1 MSYQFHDCEYFKTYI
16 CLFGPAFSSSAGVF
30 IVLKDLPSLGQE
42 GGKTTLPLPYSTPS
56 PTLQIPASSS
66 PAAGVVLLAS
76 VIHGFATS
84 TKCSGRK

>member
-16 CLFGPAFSSSAGVF
+16 CLFGPAFSSSTGVF

-42 GGKTTLPLPYSTPS
+42 GGTATLPLPYSTPS
-56 PTLQIPASSS
+56 PTLQTPASSS
-66 PAAGVVLLAS
+66 PVAGVVLTS

-84 TKCSGRK
+84 TKYSGIM